1 MRARSTLV
9 VFALSLLLASLTLT
23 SARATAD
30 GVPPPGRPEWPDTP
44 QPEPAPIPLELLLV
58 VIASAGIAAAWSWSR
73 TERRSA

>member
-9 VFALSLLLASLTLT
+9 ALSLSLLLASLMLT
-23 SARATAD
+23 SARAAAD
-30 GVPPPGRPEWPDTP
+30 ALPPPGRPEWPDTP

-58 VIASAGIAAAWSWSR
+58 VIASAGAAAAWSGSR